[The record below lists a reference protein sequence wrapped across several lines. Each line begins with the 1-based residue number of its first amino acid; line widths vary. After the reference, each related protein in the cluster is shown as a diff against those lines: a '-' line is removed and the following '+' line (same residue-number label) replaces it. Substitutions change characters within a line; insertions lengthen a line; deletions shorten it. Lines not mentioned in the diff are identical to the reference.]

1 MDSAKEPKDLQPLID
16 SAKEPKHMQP
26 ILVNAPYLSEEVL
39 VVQDIQTDRFIVEAP
54 EIPEIGTVCNCS
66 ITVGDKLFEDC
77 QATVVSVNETLSIPA
92 TWNVGLWFNIS
103 EELQTEFE
111 YLRFQLTREGK
122 PSLHELVAKL
132 SGNYGFFSKMSEK
145 EIVWMLRLC
154 GRRSYDPGQVV
165 FQQGEIGNCFY
176 LIVFGEV
183 IIQRDG
189 DELARLG
196 QGHCFGE
203 MAVLDNTPRTAKA
216 VASMDTLLFSVER
229 DILVDGF
236 PSLGFKVAS
245 NLARELSEKLRE
257 MNDLFKEMT
266 GKKHAIDPKL
276 GKSPHS

>member
-1 MDSAKEPKDLQPLID
+1 MDSAKDPKNIQ
-16 SAKEPKHMQP
+16 S
-26 ILVNAPYLSEEVL
+26 ILVNAPYLSEEVMM
-39 VVQDIQTDRFIVEAP
+39 VQDIQTDRFIVEAP
-54 EIPEIGTVCNCS
+54 KVPEIGTVCNCS

-122 PSLHELVAKL
+122 PSLHELVGKL
-132 SGNYGFFSKMSEK
+132 SENYGFFSKMSEK
-145 EIVWMLRLC
+145 EIIWMLRLC
-154 GRRSYDPGQVV
+154 GRRSYKPGQVV

-176 LIVFGEV
+176 LIVYGEV
-183 IIQRDG
+183 IIQKDG

-216 VASMDTLLFSVER
+216 VASMETLLFSVER

-257 MNDLFKEMT
+257 MNEHFKKLT
-266 GKKHAIDPKL
+266 GKEHRIDPKL
-276 GKSPHS
+276 GKAPHS